1 MSIVLVL
8 YLTYLEN
15 CVHSFFSKILLCKGN
30 ESIMHHELYC
40 FSFECFSIEG
50 N

>member
-15 CVHSFFSKILLCKGN
+15 CVHSFFRKSFYVQVMSQLR
-30 ESIMHHELYC
+30 IMNCIVFHLNA
-40 FSFECFSIEG
+40 SQ
-50 N
+50 